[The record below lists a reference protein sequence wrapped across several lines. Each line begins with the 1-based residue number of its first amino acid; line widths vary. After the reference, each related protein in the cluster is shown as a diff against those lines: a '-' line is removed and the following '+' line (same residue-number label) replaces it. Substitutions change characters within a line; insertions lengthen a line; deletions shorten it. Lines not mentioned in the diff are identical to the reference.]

1 MEGERLLA
9 HGVVEKIG
17 EETSRLIHETDQG
30 MVREDGQVSDHR
42 GAFEWFTQRLLGSAG
57 ALPNGAAEVRAV
69 GHRVVHGGE
78 TFIAATEIDAAVIQ
92 AIEGMSRFAPLHNP
106 PNLAGIHAAMRLFP
120 DAKHVAVFDTAF
132 HRTMPRAAYLYALP
146 YHYYTKHGVRRY
158 GFHGTSHECVA
169 HRAAEMLGRP
179 YGELNQITA
188 HLGNGASIAAI
199 RAGESIDTSMGM
211 TPLEGLVM
219 GTRSGDIDPGSLAYI
234 GECEGIDLA
243 GVEEVLNWESGLR
256 GLSGI
261 SNCWTP
267 PRPAT
272 NARSWPSRYLRIA
285 CGSIWERTWRS
296 SAASTTSS
304 SRPAS
309 ARTRRRCA
317 RASAT
322 DWSRWASFSIPSA
335 TAPWSDA
342 RESSARTG
350 RRPPSWWCPPTRNC
364 RSPARP
370 GSRWRDQCR
379 RKPHDFVDL

>member
-1 MEGERLLA
+1 
-9 HGVVEKIG
+9 
-17 EETSRLIHETDQG
+17 

-261 SNCWTP
+261 SNDMRRLLDAAEAGDERAELALQVFAHRVRKYMGAYLAILGRVDDIVFT
-267 PRPAT
+267 AGIGT
-272 NARSWPSRYLRIA
+272 NAAAMRARICDGLEPLGIVLDPERNRA
-285 CGSIWERTWRS
+285 VVGREGVISADGSQTAVLVVPTNEELSIARQTWQQV
-296 SAASTTSS
+296 AG
-304 SRPAS
+304 PMQEE
-309 ARTRRRCA
+309 
-317 RASAT
+317 
-322 DWSRWASFSIPSA
+322 
-335 TAPWSDA
+335 TA
-342 RESSARTG
+342 
-350 RRPPSWWCPPTRNC
+350 
-364 RSPARP
+364 
-370 GSRWRDQCR
+370 
-379 RKPHDFVDL
+379 